1 MVYKIDLYEALK
13 MQFTEEQAKVMVK
26 AIEKLELETEVQ
38 IDKAFDVRKDVLATK
53 NDISLIGEDMAKM
66 ESRLI
71 ALIANSKAEIIKWSF
86 IFWVGQVM
94 IFAGLFIAIFL
105 KLK

>member
-1 MVYKIDLYEALK
+1 MDLYEALK

-26 AIEKLELETEVQ
+26 AIEKLDASTEVRV
-38 IDKAFDVRKDVLATK
+38 DKAFDLKKDVLATK
-53 NDISLIGEDMAKM
+53 NDISLLRGE
-66 ESRLI
+66 LI
-71 ALIANSKAEIIKWSF
+71 AMIANSKAEIIKWSF

-94 IFAGLFIAIFL
+94 IFAGMFIAIFL